1 MAIDSPIIA
10 GRAAVQR
17 RHAIGQPVTF
27 DDGSTAPQY
36 EGQVF
41 FTYNVI
47 SAGGGSSR
55 YSDMYV
61 AIDIN
66 GTLTWVEV
74 ELGTFVDAY
83 TGEPLDPMTFRSSYV
98 ETS

>member
-10 GRAAVQR
+10 GRPAVQR

-36 EGQVF
+36 EGQVY

-61 AIDIN
+61 AVDIDGI
-66 GTLTWVEV
+66 LTWVEV
-74 ELGTFVDAY
+74 EMGTFVDRY
-83 TGEPLDPMTFRSSYV
+83 TGEPVDPMTLGPSSIGLF
-98 ETS
+98 